1 MAKDKGK
8 QPEYNTGTKG
18 VAQPLMSTGSTEAG
32 LDWNTDGS
40 KLAAKPKAGE
50 QLMGEDGTTGRLR

>member
-1 MAKDKGK
+1 MKKEQGK
-8 QPEYNTGTKG
+8 PPEYNTGTKG
-18 VAQPLMSTGSTEAG
+18 VAQPLMTTGSTEAG

-50 QLMGEDGTTGRLR
+50 QLTGDEGTTGRIR